1 MPSFPMLQ
9 EDNTREGF
17 LKDENYDSLAAEAT
31 KVGLWMRGLLAVYST
46 YDWRR
51 SEPLDELRVRQ
62 VDLLQGSIDL
72 NPGAT
77 KNKDTRV
84 IKMTQEVRAIIS
96 MCIAGKKPRR
106 SRLHSREWE
115 ASRRFSENVV
125 QDVLCCRD

>member
-1 MPSFPMLQ
+1 M
-9 EDNTREGF
+9 
-17 LKDENYDSLAAEAT
+17 KDENYDSLAAEAT